1 MWAAH
6 DGRAMPLYPVP
17 AAPLT
22 GASTFVR
29 RRRDL
34 RTLARLM
41 RYRRLHALFQP
52 LADLHSGGVYGHE
65 ALIRGPAGTLLHT
78 PDALL
83 ALARSAGVLP
93 LFELFCLQTV
103 LADWHRVQ
111 GCGRL
116 FLNLSADALVTA
128 LRRHGAVALLAHL
141 RRLQIDPGTLVVE
154 LTEHERASDPAA
166 LQDAVRQ
173 LRAHGVALALDDFGD
188 GRSSLRLWSQLRP
201 EFVKIDKYFTRAL
214 QGTDAPENLRVVQAV
229 IAIAEAFGTQL
240 VAEGIETGAD
250 LRVLR
255 ELRIPYGQGY
265 LLGRPAPMPRQ
276 QVAQAARTVLGE
288 ASALVV
294 LRQQLPARPGVLR
307 GFPRIDAPTAQP
319 DTTHDALAALFQQHG
334 ALHAIALV
342 ENDRPV
348 ALVNRQQFMN
358 RYATLYFREV
368 HGKKPCIGCADPA
381 PRIVDIEDDID
392 ALVAILTSHDQ
403 RYLSD
408 GFIMTERGRY
418 AGLGTGE
425 QLVRTV
431 TEARI
436 EAARHA
442 NPLTFLPGNIPI
454 NLQIDRL
461 LNGDVSFVACHADL
475 NDFKPFNDHYGYWRG
490 DEMIRLVARVSLAH
504 ADPQHDFVGH
514 VGGDDFVLLFQ
525 SPDWHLRC
533 ERIVDEVA
541 EHALALF
548 DPTARASGGIHGE
561 DRDGRP
567 RFYPCTTLSIGVVPV
582 RGGQFRRAD
591 EVASQAALAKH
602 DAKMARQRILVRQPD
617 APRTAA
623 PHGESRRHGLTTH

>member
-1 MWAAH
+1 
-6 DGRAMPLYPVP
+6 MPASTVVP
-17 AAPLT
+17 ASAFR
-22 GASTFVR
+22 ASPSAFTFAR

-41 RYRRLHALFQP
+41 RYRQLHAVFQP
-52 LADLHSGGVYGHE
+52 LADLHKGTVFGHE
-65 ALIRGPAGTLLHT
+65 ALIRGPVGTPLHT

-83 ALARSAGVLP
+83 ALARSAGVLAV
-93 LFELFCLQTV
+93 FELLCIETA
-103 LADWHRVQ
+103 LADWHRAQ
-111 GCGRL
+111 GSGRL
-116 FLNLSADALVTA
+116 FLNISADVLVYA
-128 LRRHGAVALLAHL
+128 LRRHGADALLAHL
-141 RRLQIDPGTLVVE
+141 QRLQIEPQMLVLE
-154 LTEHERASDPAA
+154 LTEHEQVADKQA
-166 LQDAVRQ
+166 LQDAVRL
-173 LRAHGVALALDDFGD
+173 LRANGVALALDDFGD
-188 GRSSLRLWSQLRP
+188 GRSSLRLWSELRP

-214 QGTDAPENLRVVQAV
+214 QGPDGPDNLRMVQALLG
-229 IAIAEAFGTQL
+229 IAEAFGTQL
-240 VAEGIETGAD
+240 VAEGIETEAD

-265 LLGRPAPMPRQ
+265 LLGRPATTPRQ
-276 QVAQAARTVLGE
+276 QMARAARTVLAE
-288 ASALVV
+288 AKSLVV
-294 LRQQLPARPGVLR
+294 LRQHLPTRPGVLH
-307 GFPRIDAPTAQP
+307 GFPRIAAPTVHP
-319 DTTHDALAALFQQHG
+319 DTPHDALAALFHQHE

-342 ENDRPV
+342 RDGRPV

-368 HGKKPCIGCADPA
+368 HGKRPCIGCADTA
-381 PRIVDIEDDID
+381 PRIVDIEDDIGVL
-392 ALVAILTSHDQ
+392 AEILTSPDQ

-408 GFIMTERGRY
+408 GFIITAGGQY

-461 LNGDVSFVACHADL
+461 LGSGVDFVACHADL

-490 DEMIRLVARVSLAH
+490 DEMIRLVARVSLLH

-525 SPDWHLRC
+525 SADWHQRC
-533 ERIVDEVA
+533 ERIVQEVDVQ
-541 EHALALF
+541 ALALF
-548 DPTARASGGIHGE
+548 DPAARAHGGIHGE
-561 DRDGRP
+561 DRDGQP
-567 RFYPCTTLSIGVVPV
+567 RFYPCTTLSIGVVAV
-582 RGGQFRRAD
+582 RGGQFRHAD

-602 DAKMARQRILVRQPD
+602 DAKVARRAILVRKAD
-617 APRTAA
+617 APRRASAGAHRYTE
-623 PHGESRRHGLTTH
+623 G